1 MCAPQPPRHMSE
13 QQQQQPAALDNDL
26 VGAVEKLLEEWRA
39 GILSEV
45 HGLVSAPKPE
55 TTAPAPKTNTTV
67 EQLQAQLQAVTKQL
81 QQQQAVNI
89 VGQVAQK
96 HDAYPDLLELVANNY
111 GYQYNPQVGQL
122 VTNDGTELGV
132 ALDAYLQTEPGQR
145 LKRQQ
150 PVSRLSPSTKPAP
163 GTVAETPTQKLHR
176 ALGLLR

>member
-1 MCAPQPPRHMSE
+1 MPQHSRLMSE
-13 QQQQQPAALDNDL
+13 QQQPTAPDNDL

-55 TTAPAPKTNTTV
+55 TIPTQKANSTV
-67 EQLQAQLQAVTKQL
+67 EQLQSQLQAVTKQL

-111 GYQYNPQVGQL
+111 GYQYDPQVGQL
-122 VTNDGTELGV
+122 VTHDGTELGV
-132 ALDAYLQTEPGQR
+132 ALETYLQTEPGQR